1 MEAEDRV
8 NLLAVDDNP
17 SKLLTLSTL
26 LAELG
31 QNVHT
36 ASSGREALR
45 LILQHEYAVVLLDV
59 HMPTMDGFETAA
71 LIRQRKSSE
80 HTPII
85 FVTSYPDDTHAARGY
100 QIGAVDYIL
109 APVEPEVLRTKVMV
123 FVELFKKT
131 AQVKTQASVLER
143 RATQLQ
149 QLTQASLAI
158 NSALSPGQTLQVAA
172 DFARSILGAHQA
184 VAVAAPEEKW
194 SAARSAVSLS
204 PESEKAGERPVVRDG
219 AAMVALLFDD
229 GCLRPTA
236 PRRRRIGLGCVPRR
250 GTAGAGGLA
259 RGAPDRTRRPALRPA
274 SRSRQMRRRLS
285 RRRGRRADAA
295 RADELHRHRKRRQRR
310 SPGSQ
315 PDEGRVPDDALSRAP
330 DAAGGDRGLD
340 AASAHGATRR
350 RPDRRRPRSD
360 RAQRVG
366 AGQADRR
373 SARRLAHHH
382 RQAPA
387 VPAIG
392 VALRRDRG
400 RDGLDAPRRRR
411 QADRDALRQ
420 PCRRG
425 GPDPRRSRPHPAD
438 RLEPD
443 LELDQVHAAARPRD
457 RLAPSRRRRV
467 RDRGAGHRAG
477 HDARVPPARVR
488 PVPPGR
494 QLADALARRARNR
507 PGDRPAP
514 HGASRRLHRGRK
526 PRAGT
531 RLGVSRPAA
540 CGRAGRR
547 AQHPAGA
554 RAPCGGGRTR
564 ARLARRNPRPARGG
578 SVGRPGADGR
588 DPAVRRLRGRRHR
601 LGPGGFRGAAEPR
614 GRTCS

>member
-1 MEAEDRV
+1 M
-8 NLLAVDDNP
+8 
-17 SKLLTLSTL
+17 
-26 LAELG
+26 
-31 QNVHT
+31 
-36 ASSGREALR
+36 
-45 LILQHEYAVVLLDV
+45 VLLDV

-219 AAMVALLFDD
+219 AAMVALLSTM
-229 GCLRPTA
+229 G
-236 PRRRRIGLGCVPRR
+236 V
-250 GTAGAGGLA
+250 
-259 RGAPDRTRRPALRPA
+259 
-274 SRSRQMRRRLS
+274 S
-285 RRRGRRADAA
+285 
-295 RADELHRHRKRRQRR
+295 
-310 SPGSQ
+310 
-315 PDEGRVPDDALSRAP
+315 V
-330 DAAGGDRGLD
+330 
-340 AASAHGATRR
+340 
-350 RPDRRRPRSD
+350 RRPRGDDGSD
-360 RAQRVG
+360 WDAYHVEGRPARAGWLAAPLTGRDGRPFGLLHVLDKCDGDFRDDEAGVLTQLAQMSSIAIENAVNAEAREANRMKDEFLTTLSHELRTPLAAIVGWTRLLRTGRLDADRTDGALEVIERNVLG

-387 VPAIG
+387 VPAVG

-400 RDGLDAPRRRR
+400 RDGLDAPRRGR

-420 PCRRG
+420 PC
-425 GPDPRRSRPHPAD
+425 
-438 RLEPD
+438 
-443 LELDQVHAAARPRD
+443 
-457 RLAPSRRRRV
+457 
-467 RDRGAGHRAG
+467 
-477 HDARVPPARVR
+477 PARR
-488 PVPPGR
+488 TGSSAIPT
-494 QLADALARRARNR
+494 
-507 PGDRPAP
+507 
-514 HGASRRLHRGRK
+514 ASSRSS
-526 PRAGT
+526 GT
-531 RLGVSRPAA
+531 
-540 CGRAGRR
+540 
-547 AQHPAGA
+547 
-554 RAPCGGGRTR
+554 
-564 ARLARRNPRPARGG
+564 
-578 SVGRPGADGR
+578 
-588 DPAVRRLRGRRHR
+588 
-601 LGPGGFRGAAEPR
+601 
-614 GRTCS
+614 